1 MNETISVKCA
11 DIQIGCN
18 TFAGGY
24 NQYNEEILNDKSK
37 LYSFSPD
44 ICFLILDTRKIL
56 GDLFFSPYNLPV
68 EKRRE
73 FIQNKVDELTN
84 LVKSFIEKSNSKLAV
99 SNLVVPTSSPYGIIE
114 AKTAYGL
121 QEMVHD
127 FNQKLSNMCKD
138 EDSAY
143 LYDLNGFVARF
154 GQNNVFD
161 YRQYFFGDVKISLN
175 YIPFLAN
182 ELLGFI
188 KPILGL
194 SKKCIVL
201 DLDNTLWGGIVGEDG
216 FNGIKLGH
224 NDPIG
229 RAFIEFQKYLLS
241 LHERGI
247 ILAVNSKNNPEDAMK
262 VIKDHPNMIL
272 REEHFACLKIN
283 WNDKVTNFYEIAQEL
298 NIGLDSMVF
307 LDDDQVNRGFVGTS
321 IPEVL
326 TVELPNDPSLYVP
339 TLTELNDFNVLKITE
354 EDKKRGKMYLQ
365 ERKRI
370 EFKKNV
376 PNFEEY
382 LKQLNIKVRIKKAT
396 DFTIPRISQLT
407 LKTNQ
412 FNLTTKRYQEE
423 DVRKFSQDK
432 KKIIGCAQV
441 EDKFGD
447 NGITNVFII
456 DKENEREWVIDTF
469 LLSCRVIGRGIEHAI
484 LSQIFKDAKNEGVKK
499 IKAYFIPSKKNK
511 PAETFL
517 PDFGFR
523 KEDDYWVYDLNNAV
537 KSPNHLMLEVE

>member
-1 MNETISVKCA
+1 
-11 DIQIGCN
+11 
-18 TFAGGY
+18 
-24 NQYNEEILNDKSK
+24 
-37 LYSFSPD
+37 
-44 ICFLILDTRKIL
+44 
-56 GDLFFSPYNLPV
+56 
-68 EKRRE
+68 
-73 FIQNKVDELTN
+73 
-84 LVKSFIEKSNSKLAV
+84 
-99 SNLVVPTSSPYGIIE
+99 
-114 AKTAYGL
+114 
-121 QEMVHD
+121 
-127 FNQKLSNMCKD
+127 
-138 EDSAY
+138 
-143 LYDLNGFVARF
+143 
-154 GQNNVFD
+154 
-161 YRQYFFGDVKISLN
+161 
-175 YIPFLAN
+175 
-182 ELLGFI
+182 
-188 KPILGL
+188 
-194 SKKCIVL
+194 
-201 DLDNTLWGGIVGEDG
+201 
-216 FNGIKLGH
+216 
-224 NDPIG
+224 
-229 RAFIEFQKYLLS
+229 
-241 LHERGI
+241 
-247 ILAVNSKNNPEDAMK
+247 MK
-262 VIKDHPNMIL
+262 VIKEHPNMIL

-469 LLSCRVIGRGIEHAI
+469 LLSCRIIGRGIEHAI

-523 KEDDYWVYDLNNAV
+523 KEDDYWIYDLNNAV
-537 KSPNHLMLEVE
+537 KSSNHLMLEVE